1 MKVAS
6 QGRRVAEADYEI
18 RVQSQ
23 NVMCDTQ
30 RGITLRYPSAG
41 DRLLLLTVT
50 KCQYLIH
57 NKTLSRAWAF
67 PASILCFDVILL
79 A

>member
-1 MKVAS
+1 MTRGETFSAMAQRVKVAS

-30 RGITLRYPSAG
+30 RGPTQAL
-41 DRLLLLTVT
+41 VT
-50 KCQYLIH
+50 
-57 NKTLSRAWAF
+57 AF
-67 PASILCFDVILL
+67 YS
-79 A
+79 